1 VDQRDVI
8 AFLST
13 PQAFGAGCDRVDR
26 LETHISIVF
35 LGGDH
40 AFKLKRAVRLPYVD
54 YSTPERRKACCDTEV
69 RLNRRTAPGLYR
81 GVVAVTQSSTGAL
94 EIGGVGTPVD
104 WLVAMRRF
112 DQDRLLDAVARR
124 GELDETLAAR
134 IGAAAADLHAS
145 ADARHDHGGLAA
157 MQWVVDENDAELT
170 AAGAV
175 VSQPARARLFEAS
188 SAALRRH
195 GDLLE
200 SRREQGWVRESHGD
214 LHLGNIF
221 LAGDRPVIFDCI
233 EFNDELSCID
243 VLYDVAFLAMDLVHR
258 GLPAQANAALN
269 AWLERLPH
277 YDALGLLPL
286 FLACRAAIRGKILIT
301 TARLADDPARIAYLH
316 GDANAYLA
324 RALGFVAPEAGA
336 IVAIGGLSGSG
347 KSTLARHIAPA
358 IGRSPGA
365 VVLRSDVVRKRRLGV
380 ESTERLPD
388 AAYGA
393 DVTTAVYEEL
403 VRSARDVARAGYVA
417 IIDAVAGMEAQRAA
431 IRQAAAAEHVPFVG
445 LWLEAPLEMMEA
457 RLAAR
462 RGDASDA
469 TAPVLRRQQAQA
481 TAPSDWAHLDASQ
494 TADRVAEAT
503 LARTS
508 RFGLRDA
515 AGRCC
520 GLPGIFP
527 ERCGIFG
534 VAGAARAPQ
543 ACGAGAAFE
552 IAR

>member
-1 VDQRDVI
+1 VDQRDII

-13 PQAFGAGCDRVDR
+13 PQAFGAGCERVDR

-35 LGGDH
+35 LGGDR

-54 YSTPERRKACCDTEV
+54 YSTPARRKACCDAEV
-69 RLNRRTAPGLYR
+69 RLNRRTAPDLYG
-81 GVVAVTQSSTGAL
+81 GVVAVTQSSSGAL

-112 DQDRLLDAVARR
+112 DQDRLLSAVALR
-124 GELDETLAAR
+124 GEMDDELAAR
-134 IGAAAADLHAS
+134 MGAAAADLHAS
-145 ADARHDHGGLAA
+145 ADARRDHGGLAA
-157 MQWVVDENDAELT
+157 MQWVVDENDAELS

-175 VSQPARARLFEAS
+175 VSQQARGRLHDTLA
-188 SAALRRH
+188 AALGQHR
-195 GDLLE
+195 DLLE
-200 SRREQGWVRESHGD
+200 GRREQGWVRECHGD

-221 LAGDRPVIFDCI
+221 LTGDRPVIFDCI

-243 VLYDVAFLAMDLVHR
+243 VLYDVAFLVMDLVHR
-258 GLPAQANAALN
+258 GLPAAANAALN

-286 FLACRAAIRGKILIT
+286 FVACRAAIRAKILIT
-301 TARLADDPARIAYLH
+301 AARLADDPARITRLH
-316 GDANAYLA
+316 TEANAYLT

-347 KSTLARHIAPA
+347 KSTLARCLAPT

-365 VVLRSDVVRKRRLGV
+365 VVLRSDVVRKRRFGV
-380 ESTERLPD
+380 KPTERLAD
-388 AAYGA
+388 AAYGG
-393 DVTTAVYEEL
+393 DVTSSVYEEL
-403 VRSARDVARAGYVA
+403 VRSARAVARAGYVA
-417 IIDAVAGMEAQRAA
+417 IIDAVAGTEAQRAT
-431 IRQAAAAEHVPFVG
+431 IREAAVAEHVPFVG

-457 RLAAR
+457 RLTAR

-469 TAPVLRRQQAQA
+469 TAAVLRRQQAQA

-494 TADRVAEAT
+494 TADRVAEAA

-508 RFGLRDA
+508 QRGLHVA
-515 AGRCC
+515 A
-520 GLPGIFP
+520 
-527 ERCGIFG
+527 
-534 VAGAARAPQ
+534 
-543 ACGAGAAFE
+543 
-552 IAR
+552 